1 MSVVSPYYFGL
12 ADKLGSEWGFIFED
26 KVPVLLFSN
35 GHSSWG
41 GYVQVILLVTKCF
54 SLSQSVGKLDDIS
67 YNSNKN
73 VTNLDRM
80 YLKF

>member
-35 GHSSWG
+35 GHSS
-41 GYVQVILLVTKCF
+41 
-54 SLSQSVGKLDDIS
+54 
-67 YNSNKN
+67 
-73 VTNLDRM
+73 
-80 YLKF
+80 